1 MKADSAKKLGAV
13 DAVFALHM
21 RGDLPD
27 EAFQPTLEAAIGGS
41 DPVAAALRW
50 KALAKPATAAKAPKE
65 QSRVWQLNQKKG
77 VLSDALVRGYRAL
90 KNADKI
96 EDPDEQQTYR
106 AQLQEH
112 IDGLEEQLA
121 AVGEEIIG
129 SVNQAGG
136 GGGPAPIA
144 PRLALPTRQSG
155 PIGPPAPKAP
165 EGPGWFSRQLQG
177 LGSMFG
183 GGATEDQT
191 TPSFI
196 PMRPFSTDKLQV
208 FNSLQDEDLE
218 FIGQLPAFISL
229 QEDREGWLVVHAGLE
244 PGKELKDQDMG
255 KMTHIR
261 FLHQETRKTVSLDDN
276 HQPPA
281 GSVYWTEMYDLP
293 YSVVYGHTVHSFT
306 KPEVTKKAHGP
317 TLVGLDTGA
326 CFGGRLSAFFIPE
339 HGEKV
344 GPEHF
349 VQVQASKAY
358 SRSLLQNVKWDE

>member
-1 MKADSAKKLGAV
+1 MGRVICVTDVHGCYDEFMLLLEKAKYSEGVDRLVLAGDLVDRGPASAKV
-13 DAVFALHM
+13 V
-21 RGDLPD
+21 
-27 EAFQPTLEAAIGGS
+27 QWT
-41 DPVAAALRW
+41 
-50 KALAKPATAAKAPKE
+50 
-65 QSRVWQLNQKKG
+65 
-77 VLSDALVRGYRAL
+77 
-90 KNADKI
+90 
-96 EDPDEQQTYR
+96 
-106 AQLQEH
+106 
-112 IDGLEEQLA
+112 
-121 AVGEEIIG
+121 
-129 SVNQAGG
+129 
-136 GGGPAPIA
+136 
-144 PRLALPTRQSG
+144 RLAM
-155 PIGPPAPKAP
+155 AKH
-165 EGPGWFSRQLQG
+165 PGLVECVMGNHDDKHFRYWKHVLKKREHSNYK
-177 LGSMFG
+177 
-183 GGATEDQT
+183 
-191 TPSFI
+191 I